1 MQFKSLTAMLL
12 AAASL
17 AVPAALSADEAP
29 AKPERP
35 AKRQFRGPGER
46 GERGGDRPAMRG
58 GQGMRG
64 GMFMQRNPEMM
75 TARLVMKELR
85 AYQSD
90 PSEANYAALEKALNE
105 AIKKDT
111 AMRKERL
118 EKQLM
123 ELEKTQ
129 TERVQSLLKKVKSGE
144 FKMPE
149 ARREG
154 NERRRVPAERKE
166 RRGGKREKAEK

>member
-1 MQFKSLTAMLL
+1 MQFKSMTAMLL

-17 AVPAALSADEAP
+17 AIPAAMNADEAP

-46 GERGGDRPAMRG
+46 GERG

-85 AYQSD
+85 AYQAD

-129 TERVQSLLKKVKSGE
+129 AERAQSLLKKVKSGE
-144 FKMPE
+144 FKFAPP
-149 ARREG
+149 AREG

-166 RRGGKREKAEK
+166 RKGPRPEKKAD

>member
-1 MQFKSLTAMLL
+1 MRFKSLTAMLL
-12 AAASL
+12 AAAAL
-17 AVPAALSADEAP
+17 TAPAVINADEAP
-29 AKPERP
+29 AKQRPE
-35 AKRQFRGPGER
+35 KRQFRGPGER
-46 GERGGDRPAMRG
+46 GERGGDRSAMRG

-85 AYQSD
+85 AYQAEPND
-90 PSEANYAALEKALNE
+90 ANYAALEKALNE

-123 ELEKTQ
+123 ELEKNQ
-129 TERVQSLLKKVKSGE
+129 AERAQNLLKKVKSGE

>member
-46 GERGGDRPAMRG
+46 GERGG
-58 GQGMRG
+58 QGMRG

-85 AYQSD
+85 AYQAD

-129 TERVQSLLKKVKSGE
+129 AERAQSLLKKVKSGE

-149 ARREG
+149 ARRES